1 MRTDW
6 VMRSF
11 PEEEQK
17 KQPPRQED
25 KPISPA
31 FGLCI
36 VALFICLPL
45 VGKLFSA
52 ILLVFGTI
60 FRFLS
65 GVLKEFFRAAPDEA
79 AFLTGVC
86 IGLRLYFRFRRN
98 KNTVEESKAQQPSA
112 GTCEEEIPAPQVHHT
127 FDA

>member
-11 PEEEQK
+11 PEEEK

-31 FGLCI
+31 VGLGI
-36 VALFICLPL
+36 VAFLMFLPF

-52 ILLVFGTI
+52 VLLVFGTI

-65 GVLKEFFRAAPDEA
+65 GILKEFFRAAPMTA
-79 AFLTGVC
+79 AVLTGIC
-86 IGLRLYFRFRRN
+86 IGLRLYYRFRRSSN
-98 KNTVEESKAQQPSA
+98 NEETKAQQSSA
-112 GTCEEEIPAPQVHHT
+112 DTSAEEAPAPQVHH
-127 FDA
+127 AIK

>member
-11 PEEEQK
+11 PEEEK

-31 FGLCI
+31 VGLGI
-36 VALFICLPL
+36 VAFLMFLPF

-52 ILLVFGTI
+52 VLLVFGTI

-65 GVLKEFFRAAPDEA
+65 GILKEFFRAAPDVA
-79 AFLTGVC
+79 AFLTGIC
-86 IGLRLYFRFRRN
+86 IGVRLYYRFRRN
-98 KNTVEESKAQQPSA
+98 KNTAEEAKAQQPSA
-112 GTCEEEIPAPQVHHT
+112 DVPEEEIPAPQAHH
-127 FDA
+127 AIK